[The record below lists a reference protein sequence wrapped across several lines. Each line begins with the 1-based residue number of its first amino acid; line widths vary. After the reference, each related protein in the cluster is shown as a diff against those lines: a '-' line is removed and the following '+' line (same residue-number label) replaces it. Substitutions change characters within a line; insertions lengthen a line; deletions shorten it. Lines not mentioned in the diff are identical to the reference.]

1 MSNTVITI
9 INERIREVLAKYG
22 MYFTAGG
29 MDREERHTVT
39 GILRDNTMIGSLDF
53 VYSAE
58 SCMKNV
64 KISIDGLGTFS
75 IEDGPD
81 MEVDLR
87 DMEEKLKRAYGDG
100 QMDVKAFTAG
110 INLWNE
116 IDKTLRDHGITMVV
130 GAEPGKS
137 TLMAGNVEI
146 GYTDMI
152 YAGGGTKVPCV
163 TLYETSNDDVM
174 VSANFVIE
182 SETDLPKLDE
192 WLGEKVGN
200 SADPGMCVIR
210 VQYLND
216 SVKHLQIEKKGDW
229 IDLYAAETVELKQ
242 GEHKLI
248 HLGVAMKLPE
258 GYEAHL
264 VPRSSTFKK
273 WGIIQANH
281 VGIID
286 NSYSGPEDWWKM
298 PVIAMRD
305 TVINKDDK
313 ICQFRIVER
322 QPRIHFVEG
331 KMTDP
336 SRGGFGSTGSK

>member
-1 MSNTVITI
+1 MQDTTWTKLDA
-9 INERIREVLAKYG
+9 VLEKYG
-22 MYFTAGG
+22 VFRIYNPQTMACN
-29 MDREERHTVT
+29 
-39 GILRDNTMIGSLDF
+39 LMIGD
-53 VYSAE
+53 
-58 SCMKNV
+58 
-64 KISIDGLGTFS
+64 
-75 IEDGPD
+75 
-81 MEVDLR
+81 
-87 DMEEKLKRAYGDG
+87 
-100 QMDVKAFTAG
+100 
-110 INLWNE
+110 
-116 IDKTLRDHGITMVV
+116 
-130 GAEPGKS
+130 
-137 TLMAGNVEI
+137 
-146 GYTDMI
+146 
-152 YAGGGTKVPCV
+152 
-163 TLYETSNDDVM
+163 
-174 VSANFVIE
+174 
-182 SETDLPKLDE
+182 
-192 WLGEKVGN
+192 EKVGYTELN
-200 SADPGMCVIR
+200 TDPATGDKLPMVRFLPGTTIKTAGLFQIANEDTIAELEKYLIDMLGPRDGKVIT

-216 SVKHLQIEKKGDW
+216 SVKRLSIEKKGDW
-229 IDLYAAETVELKQ
+229 IDMYAAETVELKQ

-298 PVIAMRD
+298 SVIAMRD